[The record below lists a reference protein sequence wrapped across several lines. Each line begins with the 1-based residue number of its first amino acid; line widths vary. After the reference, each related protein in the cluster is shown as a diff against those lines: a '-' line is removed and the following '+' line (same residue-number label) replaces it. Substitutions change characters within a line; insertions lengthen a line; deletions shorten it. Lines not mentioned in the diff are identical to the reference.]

1 VGTSSKCGGWIVHIS
16 LFLYR
21 VEGEGNASILDVV
34 VSRNQSTPFA
44 KAKPGPD
51 PLESRLDECK
61 KALESARESRT
72 MLSNYVTSIGAATV
86 DISKLDAIIDT
97 YGVLTSKADA
107 RVTDL
112 ENEVDRIENEMTSG
126 SGVQSLGSVDR
137 QGWEAVVL
145 LEGQVD
151 EEVVLNV
158 SYGERLF
165 PLIL

>member
-1 VGTSSKCGGWIVHIS
+1 M
-16 LFLYR
+16 L
-21 VEGEGNASILDVV
+21 
-34 VSRNQSTPFA
+34 RNY
-44 KAKPGPD
+44 
-51 PLESRLDECK
+51 L
-61 KALESARESRT
+61 
-72 MLSNYVTSIGAATV
+72 TSIGAATV

-137 QGWEAVVL
+137 RGWQAVVL

-158 SYGERLF
+158 SYGERLS